1 MPQIEKLPPTPVIN
15 LTHGDARN
23 FFLKETSYSNFDL
36 PTYFDFGPILSK
48 VDKFLTGK
56 TLKDCFDNDTKPRDL
71 DSVNHVVLN
80 NKDGQYAW
88 RPMQLIHPAIY
99 VDLVQKITEPSNWQV
114 IVERFQQFAND
125 SCVECASIPLR
136 SESERIDKAEQI
148 TNWWLEIEQRSIELA
163 LDFPFLCATDIVDC
177 YSQIY
182 THSIAW
188 AIHTKEEAK
197 KRENRNNFNL
207 IGNAIDAS
215 LQDMSFGQTNG
226 IPQGSVLMDFVAEM
240 VLGFADL
247 ELAKRLKDLGFD
259 FSEFRILRYRDDYR
273 IFTSGTENA
282 EQILRV
288 LTTVLS
294 DLGLKL
300 NPNKT
305 SFTSDVVSGSIK
317 EDKRRQIRTRMYD
330 RSLQKH
336 LLIIHQH
343 AIDFPNSGS
352 LATALTKFYRR
363 LNKTQRMHAS
373 ATVLLSI
380 ATDIAYHNPR
390 CYPHVAAIISKL
402 LLFVEEHQR
411 ISVAKKIRA
420 KIERLPNTGYMQIW
434 LQRATI
440 AFKDDLQFDDPLC
453 QLVAG
458 GSPDIWDSSWIGSGK
473 LKSQLKPKKIINKKV
488 LKDIVPVIPVDE
500 VDLFN
505 LLGSS

>member
-1 MPQIEKLPPTPVIN
+1 MPQIEKITPTPVIN
-15 LTHGDARN
+15 LPHGEAKA

-56 TLKDCFDNDTKPRDL
+56 TLKECFDNDTKPRDL

-114 IVERFQQFAND
+114 IVERFEQFANG

-197 KRENRNNFNL
+197 KRENRTNFNL

-226 IPQGSVLMDFVAEM
+226 IPQGSALMDFVAEM

-247 ELAKRLKDLGFD
+247 ELTKQLKDVDFD
-259 FSEFRILRYRDDYR
+259 LSEFMILRYRDDYR

-305 SFTSDVVSGSIK
+305 SFTSDEVSGSIK

-390 CYPHVAAIISKL
+390 CYPHIAAIISKL

-458 GSPDIWDSSWIGSGK
+458 GSPDIWDSSWIGSEK

>member
-1 MPQIEKLPPTPVIN
+1 MAQVEKLPPTPVIK
-15 LTHGDARN
+15 LSHDDAKD

-56 TLKDCFDNDTKPRDL
+56 NLKDFFHNDIKPRDL

-99 VDLVQKITEPSNWQV
+99 VDLVHKITEASNWQV
-114 IVERFQQFAND
+114 IVDRFSEFASD

-136 SESERIDKAEQI
+136 SESERVDKAEQI

-163 LDFPFLCATDIVDC
+163 LEFPFLCCTDIVDC

-188 AIHTKEEAK
+188 ALHTKEEAK
-197 KRENRNNFNL
+197 KRENRNDFDL

-215 LQDMSFGQTNG
+215 LQNMSFGQTNG

-247 ELAKRLKDLGFD
+247 ELTKQLKDLGFD
-259 FSEFRILRYRDDYR
+259 FSEFTILRYRDDYR
-273 IFTSGTENA
+273 IFTAGTENA
-282 EQILRV
+282 EEILRA
-288 LTTVLS
+288 LTTILS
-294 DLGLKL
+294 NLGLKL

-317 EDKRRQIRTRMYD
+317 EDKRRQIRTRMFD

-343 AIDFPNSGS
+343 ANDFPNSGS

-363 LNKTQRMHAS
+363 LNRTRSMYAS
-373 ATVLLSI
+373 PNALLSI
-380 ATDIAYHNPR
+380 ATDIAYNNPR

-402 LLFVEEHQR
+402 LLFVKEDER
-411 ISVAKKIRA
+411 IDVANKIRA

-440 AFKDDLQFDDPLC
+440 AFKDEIEFDDPLC
-453 QLVAG
+453 QLIS
-458 GSPDIWDSSWIGSGK
+458 GSSPEIWDSSWIGSDK
-473 LKSQLKPKKIINKKV
+473 LKSKMKPKKIINKKT
-488 LKDIVPVIPVDE
+488 LKEIVPVIPVDE